1 MSLIVIFNV
10 YNRCLSRHTRFLH
23 RNVGPVVSM
32 EDALKM
38 TSGIGCGN
46 ALNEMT
52 AKGIDE
58 EYTHSGKGASVGR
71 SAMEGSFETRE
82 RDTDV
87 PVGVPAVVR
96 LHTSPRLTRVTS
108 SFETDDRGDRSGGG
122 GGILVPPTESSRGGE
137 VWFTYKRHRVVF
149 VIDTSPRSV
158 DGGQFIALLMG
169 GIERLQAATVLWVS
183 RILPSACILRLFLI
197 FGLLLVV

>member
-1 MSLIVIFNV
+1 
-10 YNRCLSRHTRFLH
+10 
-23 RNVGPVVSM
+23 M

-82 RDTDV
+82 RDTEICFRKAIEIT
-87 PVGVPAVVR
+87 PNFAAAYSN
-96 LHTSPRLTRVTS
+96 L
-108 SFETDDRGDRSGGG
+108 
-122 GGILVPPTESSRGGE
+122 GGIL
-137 VWFTYKRHRVVF
+137 
-149 VIDTSPRSV
+149 
-158 DGGQFIALLMG
+158 
-169 GIERLQAATVLWVS
+169 IELGKLEEAENFERNERKSHLG
-183 RILPSACILRLFLI
+183 F
-197 FGLLLVV
+197 